1 MSDYVIL
8 DWQHHGKPGKDD
20 HGASFEGL
28 RETDL
33 SSAYINAAKD
43 ALELAGVPVLVL
55 AYGWYSP
62 RHTYAREAAKAVTG
76 KCVYVACHVN
86 AGGGSYGLVC
96 YDKRSGAGKLLS
108 DAVSSELEKLVGK
121 SRSEAASPSSWTNA
135 YNTISG
141 VYEGP
146 ANLSGICF
154 EPGFIDSEENRHLW
168 YADGL
173 VRVGEALAAGIL
185 NYLEENGNP

>member
-33 SSAYINAAKD
+33 SSAYINAAKA
-43 ALELAGVPVLVL
+43 ALELAGIPALVL
-55 AYGWYSP
+55 AYGWYGA
-62 RHTYAREAAKAVTG
+62 RHAYVREAAKAVTG

-86 AGGGSYGLVC
+86 AGGGGSYGLVC
-96 YDKRSGAGKLLS
+96 YDKRSGAGKHLS
-108 DAVSSELEKLVGK
+108 DAVSSELEKLVGT
-121 SRSEAASPSSWTNA
+121 SRSEAASPSIWANA
-135 YNTISG
+135 YNTIKG

-154 EPGFIDSEENRHLW
+154 EPGFIDSADHRHLW

-185 NYLEENGNP
+185 TYLETP

>member
-1 MSDYVIL
+1 MSHYVIL

-20 HGASFEGL
+20 HGASSGDL

-33 SSAYINAAKD
+33 SSAYINAAKE
-43 ALELAGVPVLVL
+43 ALERHGIQVLVL
-55 AYGWYSP
+55 AYGWYGK
-62 RHTYAREAAKAVTG
+62 RHDYAREAAKAVAG

-96 YDKRSGAGKLLS
+96 HDARSGGGKRLS
-108 DAVSSELEKLVGK
+108 DAVARELEPLTGTA
-121 SRSEAASPSSWTNA
+121 RSEAASPDKWTNA
-135 YNTISG
+135 HNTIAG
-141 VYEGP
+141 IFKGP

-154 EPGFIDSEENRHLW
+154 EPGFIDSDAHKHLW

-173 VRVGEALAAGIL
+173 VRVGTALAAGIIS
-185 NYLEENGNP
+185 YLED

>member
-33 SSAYINAAKD
+33 SSGYINAAKA
-43 ALELAGVPVLVL
+43 ALELAGIPVLVL
-55 AYGWYSP
+55 AYGWYGA
-62 RHTYAREAAKAVTG
+62 RHAYVREAAKAVTG

-96 YDKRSGAGKLLS
+96 YDSRSSAGEYLS
-108 DAVSSELEKLVGK
+108 DAVSAELGKLVSK
-121 SRSEAASPSSWTNA
+121 SRSEAASPSLWGNA

-154 EPGFIDSEENRHLW
+154 EPGFIDSEENAHLW

-185 NYLEENGNP
+185 NYLEEHGNP